1 MPYRCDGVGCMCVC
15 GSLPRNLAFLS
26 VVTYGWDWAV
36 RECKGKSELLVEIE
50 LGWIVSSC
58 VGGGCADCGSV

>member
-1 MPYRCDGVGCMCVC
+1 MCVC
-15 GSLPRNLAFLS
+15 GSLPRNLVFPLDCS
-26 VVTYGWDWAV
+26 VDENGAV